1 MSLKATGLRV
11 RLGQREVLR
20 GIDLSVRTG
29 ETVAIVG
36 PNGSG
41 KSTLVRTLAGL
52 QKPESGAVAI
62 GDHPVARMRP
72 NQRASALGLLTQ
84 SAQIPGLTLVRE
96 HVGLGRHSKR
106 GLLGRWTHADEAA
119 VREAMHRCGIAPL
132 ADRRMEELSGG
143 ERQRVRLA
151 TLLAQGP
158 DLLMLD
164 EPLNGLDIEHQL
176 DLLGLLVELNT
187 NHARTIV
194 CVLHDLSLAMRFFER
209 VIVINEG
216 RIAADGPP
224 SRVLCPRVFET
235 VFRVEGRVA
244 RSGGGE
250 PIVVCS
256 PRCAPGGSEGE
267 CATHRCDDACAP
279 EVVTVRTDRDAAVTT
294 DQLG

>member
-96 HVGLGRHSKR
+96 HVGPCEIVRDQRDSPPPNINLPPCPIFWVFLG
-106 GLLGRWTHADEAA
+106 
-119 VREAMHRCGIAPL
+119 
-132 ADRRMEELSGG
+132 
-143 ERQRVRLA
+143 
-151 TLLAQGP
+151 
-158 DLLMLD
+158 
-164 EPLNGLDIEHQL
+164 
-176 DLLGLLVELNT
+176 
-187 NHARTIV
+187 
-194 CVLHDLSLAMRFFER
+194 
-209 VIVINEG
+209 
-216 RIAADGPP
+216 
-224 SRVLCPRVFET
+224 
-235 VFRVEGRVA
+235 
-244 RSGGGE
+244 
-250 PIVVCS
+250 
-256 PRCAPGGSEGE
+256 
-267 CATHRCDDACAP
+267 
-279 EVVTVRTDRDAAVTT
+279 
-294 DQLG
+294 